1 MIDFEGLLERIQQGY
16 VSDVWVLH
24 RNSMWND
31 SASPKRVGITIGLF
45 ACFIPGIF
53 LYILLISSIRWYL
66 IGYSGYRIIIISSVF
81 LIIAIPLISG
91 FSGNLSIK
99 NMRNTVLLLTN
110 EEVICCKNYTNS
122 LKRSVRIYS
131 YEKVISA
138 SFKIFMRKDYKN
150 HKFVNGIEVTLQY
163 NERKTPDIWMLD
175 LQDQAFEVVLQ
186 DFTKFYEKYVMAKYA
201 L

>member
-1 MIDFEGLLERIQQGY
+1 MIDLEDLFERIQQGY

-66 IGYSGYRIIIISSVF
+66 IGYSGYRIIIISVVF

-91 FSGNLSIK
+91 FLGNVSLK
-99 NMRNTVLLLTN
+99 NTRNTILLLTN
-110 EEVICCKNYTNS
+110 EEAIHCKNYANP
-122 LKRSVRIYS
+122 LKRSMIVHP
-131 YEKVISA
+131 YEKFIYT
-138 SFKIFMRKDYKN
+138 SFKVFMRKNYKN
-150 HKFVNGIEVTLQY
+150 QTFVNGIEVTLQY
-163 NERKTPDIWMLD
+163 NERKAPDIWMLD
-175 LQDQAFEVVLQ
+175 LQDQAFEVALQ
-186 DFTKFYEKYVMAKYA
+186 DFTKFYEKHIVIKHA